1 MLEEEAPE
9 LDSENLQAI
18 ALWNLLGGY
27 HLERLPYLSGLVR
40 VQDWEDMLERL
51 RAIDGAQNEPMES

>member
-1 MLEEEAPE
+1 M
-9 LDSENLQAI
+9 DSENLQAI